1 MSDRNR
7 IYVYFDHKT
16 EVPERLGVISIQST
30 RGKEIFSFEFDK
42 GWLQKH
48 QDRILD
54 PEKLKGWYGE
64 RLAQYNLEGR
74 RAYDRI

>member
-42 GWLQKH
+42 GWLQKTPGSNTRSR
-48 QDRILD
+48 DA
-54 PEKLKGWYGE
+54 E
-64 RLAQYNLEGR
+64 RLVWRTPCAV
-74 RAYDRI
+74 